1 MAFLGSCR
9 RHQNQCLDKANGQHI
24 SKKIKKGSRQEF
36 LHQAPRLVW
45 MAICHDLPDSFGW
58 RVHIVS
64 IVSFVFH
71 SDISDPFSIHA
82 LGLKMAG
89 ATCQWSLKYG
99 ESHPP
104 LTSICRTIICI
115 IFLGYLGVLKAC
127 ATHTSKIL
135 KGGVPIHWIAFHW
148 TGLVFEQKWPTMP
161 HQGLRQQVSAFVLSQ
176 GSSAIR
182 LHGVVA
188 GSNQPLGDPAQDQ
201 FRLHGEGWL
210 AQPTWSICSDQMIPS
225 CQWGV
230 IWCN

>member
-1 MAFLGSCR
+1 MLLLPPKPTLKMAFLGSCR

-58 RVHIVS
+58 QVHIVS

-71 SDISDPFSIHA
+71 SDMSDPFSIHA

-99 ESHPP
+99 ESHAP
-104 LTSICRTIICI
+104 LTSICRTIIYI
-115 IFLGYLGVLKAC
+115 IFLGYVGVLKAC

-135 KGGVPIHWIAFHW
+135 KGGVPIRSNWSIELLSI
-148 TGLVFEQKWPTMP
+148 GLDWCSSNNGPPWDHHAPART
-161 HQGLRQQVSAFVLSQ
+161 
-176 GSSAIR
+176 SSASIR
-182 LHGVVA
+182 LRIITGIQRDQTSRCPC
-188 GSNQPLGDPAQDQ
+188 GKQPAPWRSSTRSTSPPWRRTMVGP
-201 FRLHGEGWL
+201 
-210 AQPTWSICSDQMIPS
+210 PT
-225 CQWGV
+225 
-230 IWCN
+230 

>member
-99 ESHPP
+99 ESHAP
-104 LTSICRTIICI
+104 LTSICGTRICI

-135 KGGVPIHWIAFHW
+135 SKGVYLYLFIELLSIALDW
-148 TGLVFEQKWPTMP
+148 CSSKNGPACPTKDF
-161 HQGLRQQVSAFVLSQ
+161 VSKYPPSYYH
-176 GSSAIR
+176 R
-182 LHGVVA
+182 
-188 GSNQPLGDPAQDQ
+188 DPARSDFTVSLREATSPLEIQHKINFASMEKD
-201 FRLHGEGWL
+201 GWL
-210 AQPTWSICSDQMIPS
+210 NQHDQYA
-225 CQWGV
+225 V
-230 IWCN
+230 IAVTR